1 MISLTSKPQ
10 RVDAWGFT
18 LTELLI
24 VVSLIGILAG
34 ISLSTLS
41 SNRRDERLKAAL
53 RETTVWLDA
62 VRSLAIRQDMAC
74 QIQINNSLKRL
85 RIHPTQTSDPCQS
98 AALADHLIQPQ
109 LRSGDTFFLC
119 SKQLTA
125 AQDPTQ
131 TSITCDSSDA
141 STSQTTFTPRG
152 TITDTVLIKASL
164 HNADQGR
171 CIAVVAPLGLIRSGR
186 ITNGTC
192 DLKTAF

>member
-1 MISLTSKPQ
+1 MNSLTTKLQ
-10 RVDAWGFT
+10 RGEAWGFT

-34 ISLSTLS
+34 ISLSTLNN
-41 SNRRDERLKAAL
+41 NRRDERLKAAL
-53 RETTVWLDA
+53 RETSVWLDG

-98 AALADHLIQPQ
+98 TALADHLVEPQ
-109 LRSGDTFFLC
+109 LRSGDTFVLC

-131 TSITCDSSDA
+131 TSIICDSSDA
-141 STSQTTFTPRG
+141 STTQTTFTPRG
-152 TITDTVLIKASL
+152 TTTATVLIKATL

-171 CIAVVAPLGLIRSGR
+171 CIALVAPLGLIRSGR
-186 ITNGTC
+186 IINGTC
-192 DLKTAF
+192 DLTTAF

>member
-1 MISLTSKPQ
+1 MNSLITKPQ

-53 RETTVWLDA
+53 RETSVWLDA

-98 AALADHLIQPQ
+98 EALADHLIQPQ
-109 LRSGDTFFLC
+109 LRSGDTFDLC

-131 TSITCDSSDA
+131 TSITCDSSDT

-164 HNADQGR
+164 QNADQGR

-192 DLKTAF
+192 DLTTAF

>member
-1 MISLTSKPQ
+1 MNPLSTKHQ
-10 RVDAWGFT
+10 RDRAWGFT

-24 VVSLIGILAG
+24 VVITVGILAG
-34 ISLSTLS
+34 ISISTLN

-53 RETTVWLDA
+53 RETSVWLDA
-62 VRSLAIRQDMAC
+62 VRSLAIRQDMDC
-74 QIQINNSLKRL
+74 QIQINNSIKSL
-85 RIHPTQTSDPCQS
+85 RIHQTQPNAPCDS

-109 LRSGDTFFLC
+109 LRSGDTFVLC

-131 TSITCDSSDA
+131 TSITCDASDA
-141 STSQTTFTPRG
+141 STTQTTFTPRG
-152 TITDTVLIKASL
+152 TTTDTVLIKATL

-186 ITNGTC
+186 ISNGTC
-192 DLKTAF
+192 DLTNAF

>member
-1 MISLTSKPQ
+1 MNALITKRQ
-10 RVDAWGFT
+10 RDGAWGFT

-24 VVSLIGILAG
+24 VVSIIGILTG
-34 ISLSTLS
+34 ISLSMLN

-53 RETTVWLDA
+53 RETSVWLDD

-98 AALADHLIQPQ
+98 AAHADHLIQPK
-109 LRSGDTFFLC
+109 LSSGDTFVLC

-131 TSITCDSSDA
+131 TSITCDASDA
-141 STSQTTFTPRG
+141 STTQTTFTPRG
-152 TITDTVLIKASL
+152 TITATVLIKATL

-186 ITNGTC
+186 ISNGTC
-192 DLKTAF
+192 DLTTAF

>member
-1 MISLTSKPQ
+1 MNSLTSKHQ
-10 RVDAWGFT
+10 RDEAWGFT

-24 VVSLIGILAG
+24 VVVIVGILAG

-109 LRSGDTFFLC
+109 LRSGDTFDLC

-192 DLKTAF
+192 DLTTAF

>member
-1 MISLTSKPQ
+1 MISLRMKHPRDETS
-10 RVDAWGFT
+10 GFT

-24 VVSLIGILAG
+24 VVSIIGILVG
-34 ISLSTLS
+34 ISLSTLNN
-41 SNRRDERLKAAL
+41 NRRDERLKAAL
-53 RETTVWLDA
+53 RETSVWLDA

-74 QIQINNSLKRL
+74 QVQINNSIKRL

-98 AALADHLIQPQ
+98 TALADHLIQPQ
-109 LRSGDTFFLC
+109 LRSGDTVVLC

-131 TSITCDSSDA
+131 ISITCDTSDA
-141 STSQTTFTPRG
+141 STTQTTFTPRG
-152 TITDTVLIKASL
+152 TITATVLIQATL

-192 DLKTAF
+192 DLTTAF